1 MEALKSFASACLIVT
16 MHIRQNVHRCCRTT
30 HAWTLLTFLMDS
42 QLIRYFRFHN
52 LCLPVP
58 HGSRNRDACTSSA
71 RDTTLHSI
79 LEWLKEDVR
88 KYFSSVSV
96 FAFSNPADFDGMVG
110 HGLRKMLSRE
120 SGSVSYKSR
129 HGCFNLG
136 HPIAIFYRDIH
147 HRISMRRWPRRMAMY
162 VHQRQ

>member
-1 MEALKSFASACLIVT
+1 M
-16 MHIRQNVHRCCRTT
+16 
-30 HAWTLLTFLMDS
+30 
-42 QLIRYFRFHN
+42 
-52 LCLPVP
+52 
-58 HGSRNRDACTSSA
+58 
-71 RDTTLHSI
+71 TLHSI

-162 VHQRQ
+162 VHQRQQATDDECSVMLP